1 MNYLAHAYLSFG
13 EEEILAGN
21 MISDF
26 VKGKS
31 KFDYPAGIQ
40 AGIALHRMIDSFTD
54 SHAITKEAKE
64 VFRPAYR
71 LYSGALV
78 DVVYDHFLAID
89 EQEFTEESLQLFS
102 IRTYKQLASNASL
115 FPSKFAIMYPYMQ
128 TQNWLFNYRHR
139 WGIQKSLQGVVRRS
153 AYLTESETAFQLFET
168 HYELLQTCFRRFW
181 PAVKEYAAAELAD
194 LRKG

>member
-1 MNYLAHAYLSFG
+1 MNYLAHARLSFADADV
-13 EEEILAGN
+13 LTGN

-31 KFDYPAGIQ
+31 KFDYPFKIQTGIT
-40 AGIALHRMIDSFTD
+40 LHRMIDSFTD
-54 SHAITKEAKE
+54 NHEATKEAKE

-78 DVVYDHFLAID
+78 DVVYDHFLATD
-89 EQEFTEESLQLFS
+89 KAEFTEESLQAFAVE
-102 IRTYKQLASNASL
+102 TYEMLAGNQSF
-115 FPSKFAIMYPYMQ
+115 FPSKFAVMFPYMQ
-128 TQNWLFNYRHR
+128 SQNWLFNYRHR

-153 AYLTESETAFQLFET
+153 AYLTESETAFKLFEQ

-181 PAVKEYAAAELAD
+181 PAIKGHAAAGLAD
-194 LRKG
+194 LRKE